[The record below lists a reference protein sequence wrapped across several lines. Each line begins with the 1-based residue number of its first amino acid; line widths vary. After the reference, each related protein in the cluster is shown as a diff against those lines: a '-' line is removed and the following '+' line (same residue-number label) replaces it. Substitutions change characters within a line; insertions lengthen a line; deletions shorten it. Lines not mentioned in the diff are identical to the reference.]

1 MALGPGDGLQAWEFK
16 VVRTLVAEQRRRR
29 RLSAEQAEDLMQECL
44 LHWIQVRTRLSPQ
57 AQDAGAKYLHRVI
70 ENHLADLSRK
80 DLAVKRGGGT
90 SLLSWDSPWAPVED
104 EASAD
109 APTLGETVAE
119 DPLRSD
125 SDSSSVSDLRLDLE
139 RAFAGLTERQ
149 QMLCRL
155 LGPEGLTPAEAA
167 QVLGVARSTIYLEL
181 AQVRDR
187 LTAAGLNV
195 YLGG

>member
-1 MALGPGDGLQAWEFK
+1 M
-16 VVRTLVAEQRRRR
+16 VRTLVAEQRRRR
-29 RLSAEQAEDLMQECL
+29 RLSAEQAEDLLQECL

-70 ENHLADLSRK
+70 ENHLADLSRR

-90 SLLSWDSPWAPVED
+90 PLLSWDSPWGQTED
-104 EASAD
+104 DASAD

-119 DPLRSD
+119 DQSQ
-125 SDSSSVSDLRLDLE
+125 SGFDSSSVTDLRLDLE

-149 QMLCRL
+149 QELCRL

-167 QVLGVARSTIYLEL
+167 QVLGVARSTLYLEL
-181 AQVRDR
+181 AQVRER
-187 LTAAGLNV
+187 LSAAGLNV
-195 YLGG
+195 YLSG